1 MPLLQVLR
9 PTLPILIG
17 ASIMLTLSMGLR
29 QSLGIFMQPLTHD
42 IHLSISDFTLALA
55 VQNLAWGFLQPL
67 AGAMTTRYGFRP
79 IMIAGSF
86 MYIAGLVLM
95 ATANGLVAIMIGA
108 GVLIGTSLA
117 CTAAA
122 IAMSVA
128 ARAVPATVRSTVLG
142 IVSGAGSLGALL
154 SAPIGQMLNE
164 GFGWRIGLAGF
175 VVMSVLMIPA
185 AWYAGRVDAVP
196 LPKPAT
202 DEIVDATAM
211 IAAKTAFGNASFV
224 VMTCAYLVCG
234 MQLVFLTTHLP
245 SYLAICGLDPMLSA
259 QTLGMI
265 GGFNVLGSLFFGW
278 AGQRWNNAGAARRH
292 LRPALAGAGLVLHV
306 AGDACLDLAV
316 RRNHGLPVDGCR
328 TAGRGRGCR
337 DVRPALAGDD
347 PGPRLHEPPDR
358 QLPRCL
364 RRRAALRRARLVHD
378 GLAHRRRA
386 GAGRRHHPGRVCA
399 DPAVAAAGAG
409 VADGVGEASSG
420 LSELRGARH
429 HQTEWYRCPDQCPA
443 PRPIWDFRNWCE
455 ADLHGNA
462 RWAPLEP
469 IADSREKLSKTNER
483 HPPPPMRAAGVVR
496 CKAHQSKLPELR
508 WTVSSEAQCWYGS
521 EDRSDSIHEGRR
533 SIQLTLTIGK
543 FRRVVWRYRPP
554 RASQ

>member
-154 SAPIGQMLNE
+154 SAPLGQMLNE
-164 GFGWRIGLAGF
+164 GFGWRVGLAGF

-278 AGQRWNNAGAARRH
+278 AGQRWNKLALLGGIYVLRSLALAWYFMLPATPASTLLFGAIMGFLWMGVGPLVAGAVAEMFG
-292 LRPALAGAGLVLHV
+292 LRWQAMIQGLAFMSHQIGSFLGAYGGGVLYDALGSYTMAWRIGVALGLAGGIIQVAFALIRPSQPPAPVL
-306 AGDACLDLAV
+306 
-316 RRNHGLPVDGCR
+316 R
-328 TAGRGRGCR
+328 TA
-337 DVRPALAGDD
+337 
-347 PGPRLHEPPDR
+347 
-358 QLPRCL
+358 
-364 RRRAALRRARLVHD
+364 
-378 GLAHRRRA
+378 
-386 GAGRRHHPGRVCA
+386 
-399 DPAVAAAGAG
+399 
-409 VADGVGEASSG
+409 
-420 LSELRGARH
+420 
-429 HQTEWYRCPDQCPA
+429 
-443 PRPIWDFRNWCE
+443 
-455 ADLHGNA
+455 
-462 RWAPLEP
+462 
-469 IADSREKLSKTNER
+469 
-483 HPPPPMRAAGVVR
+483 
-496 CKAHQSKLPELR
+496 
-508 WTVSSEAQCWYGS
+508 
-521 EDRSDSIHEGRR
+521 
-533 SIQLTLTIGK
+533 
-543 FRRVVWRYRPP
+543 
-554 RASQ
+554 

>member
-175 VVMSVLMIPA
+175 VVMMP
-185 AWYAGRVDAVP
+185 G
-196 LPKPAT
+196 
-202 DEIVDATAM
+202 
-211 IAAKTAFGNASFV
+211 AS
-224 VMTCAYLVCG
+224 TR
-234 MQLVFLTTHLP
+234 
-245 SYLAICGLDPMLSA
+245 S
-259 QTLGMI
+259 
-265 GGFNVLGSLFFGW
+265 
-278 AGQRWNNAGAARRH
+278 R
-292 LRPALAGAGLVLHV
+292 
-306 AGDACLDLAV
+306 
-316 RRNHGLPVDGCR
+316 CR
-328 TAGRGRGCR
+328 S
-337 DVRPALAGDD
+337 
-347 PGPRLHEPPDR
+347 PRLTR
-358 QLPRCL
+358 SSMPR
-364 RRRAALRRARLVHD
+364 R
-378 GLAHRRRA
+378 
-386 GAGRRHHPGRVCA
+386 
-399 DPAVAAAGAG
+399 
-409 VADGVGEASSG
+409 
-420 LSELRGARH
+420 
-429 HQTEWYRCPDQCPA
+429 
-443 PRPIWDFRNWCE
+443 
-455 ADLHGNA
+455 
-462 RWAPLEP
+462 
-469 IADSREKLSKTNER
+469 
-483 HPPPPMRAAGVVR
+483 
-496 CKAHQSKLPELR
+496 
-508 WTVSSEAQCWYGS
+508 
-521 EDRSDSIHEGRR
+521 
-533 SIQLTLTIGK
+533 
-543 FRRVVWRYRPP
+543 
-554 RASQ
+554 